1 MTSPTAPRPAVGD
14 GLPQR
19 SAREVTR
26 LTVALLLTA
35 AVADLLLTERL
46 SLLFDLVFVSLCVG
60 GALVVRHGERLG
72 IALLPPLSMAGVVLL
87 LAISRPEAIADA
99 DDGVVQATAT
109 GLSGHGA
116 ALALGYGTCAALM
129 ALRRPQE

>member
-99 DDGVVQATAT
+99 DDGVIVRMTTGFARATDA
-109 GLSGHGA
+109 
-116 ALALGYGTCAALM
+116 
-129 ALRRPQE
+129 RRCVTRGDVACFACSFYF